1 MVPNYSEMKTQGIDM
16 KTLTIW
22 LMLGVVGLTAD
33 TRLEA
38 SITSSSTQSQ
48 PNELALKKIL
58 KEMRSKIKQ
67 SVDGTRA

>member
-1 MVPNYSEMKTQGIDM
+1 MKR
-16 KTLTIW
+16 LTIW
-22 LMLGVVGLTAD
+22 LMVGVVGLTAD

-48 PNELALKKIL
+48 TNELALKKIL